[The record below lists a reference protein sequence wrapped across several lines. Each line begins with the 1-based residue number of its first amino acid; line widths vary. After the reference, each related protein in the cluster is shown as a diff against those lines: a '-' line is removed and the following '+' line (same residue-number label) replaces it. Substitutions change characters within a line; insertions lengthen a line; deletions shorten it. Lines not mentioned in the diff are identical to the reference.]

1 MVSHNIKSYLRKY
14 AYFALAL
21 LGIGVVRSKSWT
33 YRFDPTMSLTPKKRK
48 RHSPAGKQEKHAD
61 LINGNTNGKGTER
74 TSTVEEMARL
84 KAIYKQYLESSD
96 DESELSID
104 AWEEGE
110 YEIDKIVDES
120 VDMCGYHKYAVLQT

>member
-1 MVSHNIKSYLRKY
+1 
-14 AYFALAL
+14 
-21 LGIGVVRSKSWT
+21 
-33 YRFDPTMSLTPKKRK
+33 MSLTPKKRK
-48 RHSPAGKQEKHAD
+48 RHSPTGKQEKQGD

-120 VDMCGYHKYAVLQT
+120 VNMCGYHKYAVYKLTSLHCSYHYSDTRYIQC

>member
-1 MVSHNIKSYLRKY
+1 
-14 AYFALAL
+14 
-21 LGIGVVRSKSWT
+21 
-33 YRFDPTMSLTPKKRK
+33 MSPTPKKRK
-48 RHSPAGKQEKHAD
+48 RHSPTEKQGKQGD
-61 LINGNTNGKGTER
+61 LRNGNTNGKGAKR
-74 TSTVEEMARL
+74 MSTVEEMERL

-120 VDMCGYHKYAVLQT
+120 VDMCGYHKYAVLQTPRSLHYPYHYSDTRYIQY